1 MSQDISTC
9 FDSLNEKVYISSND
23 KEYAKRKASE
33 DSELAKLCS
42 EMARKEE
49 ENAKLREEI
58 AKKEQDEIVAKL
70 YTSPMKQSKM

>member
-33 DSELAKLCS
+33 DSE
-42 EMARKEE
+42 MARKEE
-49 ENAKLREEI
+49 ENAKLHEEI
-58 AKKEQDEIVAKL
+58 AKKEQDEIVA
-70 YTSPMKQSKM
+70 